1 MAKAGM
7 HKPTP
12 VDTKQLMD
20 IAGGD
25 TEFLKE
31 VVGLYF
37 ERTSVQFRELSAA
50 LDRGDSNGIE
60 HGAHRCA
67 GSSAQCGMVD
77 IASIFRRLEE
87 LGRDGKLDG
96 AKELLEAAS
105 EEFERIRRFLDYE
118 FPHTR
123 KRA

>member
-1 MAKAGM
+1 
-7 HKPTP
+7 
-12 VDTKQLMD
+12 
-20 IAGGD
+20 
-25 TEFLKE
+25 
-31 VVGLYF
+31 
-37 ERTSVQFRELSAA
+37 
-50 LDRGDSNGIE
+50 
-60 HGAHRCA
+60 
-67 GSSAQCGMVD
+67 MVD